1 LAAGP
6 SRDAALGSYIDALAE
21 SNPELAVG
29 WIDRL
34 IDPET
39 RSSRIESVA
48 TVWLAADPPAAQAWL
63 KTVEL
68 TEDQKQRLLK
78 E

>member
-1 LAAGP
+1 
-6 SRDAALGSYIDALAE
+6 
-21 SNPELAVG
+21 
-29 WIDRL
+29 
-34 IDPET
+34 
-39 RSSRIESVA
+39 VA

-78 E
+78 GNE